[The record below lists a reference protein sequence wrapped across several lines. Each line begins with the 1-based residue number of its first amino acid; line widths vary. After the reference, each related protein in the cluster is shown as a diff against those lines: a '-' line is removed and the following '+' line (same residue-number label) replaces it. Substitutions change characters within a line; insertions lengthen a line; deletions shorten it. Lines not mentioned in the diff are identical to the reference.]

1 MPDDFS
7 LPTKPKGRV
16 GRPPSLS
23 VEERKQRE
31 LDLKES
37 GLALK
42 KEIHKNRKRE
52 TEQKE
57 ELLEILRS
65 IDNTLTLLTAV
76 IGAAVTGKAI
86 QTIQT
91 HKDNNHG

>member
-1 MPDDFS
+1 MSDDIS
-7 LPTKPKGRV
+7 LPIKPKGRP

-52 TEQKE
+52 AEQKD
-57 ELLEILRS
+57 ELLEIMRS
-65 IDNTLTLLTAV
+65 IDNTLTLLTAI
-76 IGAAVTGKAI
+76 IGAIGSGKVI
-86 QTIQT
+86 QTIQSK
-91 HKDNNHG
+91 KDNNHG